1 MLPGPRSAAAVPHS
15 PVPVFAMKGF
25 EGLSIRDVPGGAMI
39 AVKVV
44 PGASRDRVVGALGDA
59 LKVATSAPPERGK
72 ANAAVA
78 AILAEALGLPRRAVE
93 LAAGASSPRKEFFA
107 RGLRAEDAR
116 RRLEAI

>member
-1 MLPGPRSAAAVPHS
+1 MNGAQNVSV
-15 PVPVFAMKGF
+15 
-25 EGLSIRDVPGGAMI
+25 RDVPGGAMI

-59 LKVATSAPPERGK
+59 LKVATSAPPEKGK

-93 LAAGASSPRKEFFA
+93 LAAGATSPRKEFFA
-107 RGLRAEDAR
+107 RGLSADEAR
-116 RRLEAI
+116 QRLEAM